1 MEKNNIIIFR
11 PQSGGAEFN
20 VVLDGGN
27 DTVWATELQ
36 ISKIFG
42 RDRTVINRHLRNS
55 YKEGELN
62 KSSTSAKIAL
72 VQMEGGRRV
81 ERLVTHY
88 NLDVILS
95 IGYRVKSI
103 IATEFRKWA
112 TARLKEYL
120 IQGYSINQKRLDD
133 LKQSVRL
140 IQKAAVLDDN
150 SESKG
155 IIKVLSDYAL
165 GLEILDG
172 YDNQS
177 LQVDNVTKT
186 TSYKISYTESKEA
199 IAQLKEKFGGSNLFG
214 NEKDASFKSSI
225 STIDQTF
232 DGEDLYPSI
241 EEKAA
246 NLLYFV
252 VKNHSFSDGNKRIAA
267 WLFVWYLSQNN
278 YLYSN
283 EGKQKIGNNALA
295 SLTLMIALSNPN
307 EKELMI
313 KVIVN
318 SINKNN

>member
-1 MEKNNIIIFR
+1 MENNNIIIFR
-11 PQSGGAEFN
+11 PKSGGAEFN
-20 VVLDGGN
+20 VVLDGRN

-120 IQGYSINQKRLDD
+120 IQGYSINQKRLDE

-267 WLFVWYLSQNN
+267 WLFVWYLNQNN
-278 YLYSN
+278 YLYSH